1 MTLNEFYDAVAR
13 EADTPKKP
21 IDAGTVRHVLTV
33 AFRQLSRAMVTDA
46 LTLLGKGLASAAKVK
61 PIPKK

>member
-1 MTLNEFYDAVAR
+1 MTLNEFYNEVVR

-21 IDAGTVRHVLTV
+21 IDAGVVRHVLTV
-33 AFRQLSRAMVTDA
+33 AFRLLAKVPVTDA
-46 LTLLGKGLASAAKVK
+46 LALLGKGLASAAKVK